1 MSARVLGPVLR
12 DYLSMRLFIL
22 ECQFLGIWD
31 FLNPKSDV
39 WFANI
44 SPNLVGYPFT
54 LSSKQL
60 LLCGVLQFGAIF
72 LSLLAFVTR
81 AVCRTQKP
89 SLYRLAL
96 VWFLFE
102 SLPCFALILIRG
114 VK

>member
-1 MSARVLGPVLR
+1 
-12 DYLSMRLFIL
+12 MRLFIL

-81 AVCRTQKP
+81 AVCRTQKL